1 MVEEKAMAG
10 KKALE
15 AWFSQCRVEVGDIG
29 VGTFRKLMT
38 SLLES
43 TMLYGAEIWGCNRN
57 LEGIEHADSAE
68 SPKNVLWSWNTTSQS
83 FSFGRDGGST
93 SKMAG

>member
-1 MVEEKAMAG
+1 MVEKKAMAG
-10 KKALE
+10 KKAFG
-15 AWFSQCRVEVGDIG
+15 AWFSRCRVEVGDKV
-29 VGTFRKLMT
+29 VGTFRKLMI

-57 LEGIEHADSAE
+57 LEGFEHADSAE
-68 SPKNVLWSWNTTSQS
+68 SPENVLWSWNTTSQS
-83 FSFGRDGGST
+83 FSFGRDGRST